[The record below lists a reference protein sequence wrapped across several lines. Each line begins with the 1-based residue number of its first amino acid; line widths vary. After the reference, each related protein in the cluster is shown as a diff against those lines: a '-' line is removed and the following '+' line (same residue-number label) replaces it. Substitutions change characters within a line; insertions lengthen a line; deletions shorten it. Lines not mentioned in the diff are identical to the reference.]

1 MGLFRA
7 MALGETIMPP
17 ALRGDLLVSGP
28 ALACFVALGAVWGAI
43 AALLPDLRAAIGA
56 GDALLG
62 VILFTTAAVSAG
74 AMLAAPAVGRI
85 VGRVALPLATAA
97 MVASLLL
104 PGQTALAWQFAL
116 AMALVGGTS
125 GLVEVLMNARV
136 AALEAA
142 TGRPLMNLNHA
153 GYSLSFFAVAVGT
166 GLARE
171 AGLTPAVI
179 FSVLAAGCV
188 PLVLLAVRRPPG
200 VAEPAAPG
208 ADEGARGAS
217 GFAVAPLVLL
227 GGGVI
232 LLASLAEAGT
242 ETWSALHLE
251 RSIGTSPA
259 LGALGPAILGLTMGL
274 GRLAGQALS
283 RRVPEARLMQAGGTL
298 AALGAVLGAVAP
310 GPITAF
316 AGIALV
322 GAGAS
327 VIVPIAL
334 AVVGRG
340 AAGAERARRIA
351 HASVIGF
358 VGYVGGPALM
368 GMISA
373 LADLRT
379 AFLILGLVLLLLPLL
394 APRLTRSAVR

>member
-1 MGLFRA
+1 
-7 MALGETIMPP
+7 MPA
-17 ALRGDLLVSGP
+17 ALRGDLRVSGP

-62 VILFTTAAVSAG
+62 VILFTTASVSAG

-179 FSVLAAGCV
+179 FSVLATGCV
-188 PLVLLAVRRPPG
+188 PLVLLALRRPPS

-394 APRLTRSAVR
+394 APRLTRSAAR

>member
-7 MALGETIMPP
+7 MALGETIMPA
-17 ALRGDLLVSGP
+17 ALRGDLRVSGP

-188 PLVLLAVRRPPG
+188 PLVLLALRRPPG
-200 VAEPAAPG
+200 VAGPAAPG

-283 RRVPEARLMQAGGTL
+283 RRVPEARLMQAGGTH

-394 APRLTRSAVR
+394 APRLTRSAAR

>member
-1 MGLFRA
+1 MA
-7 MALGETIMPP
+7 MRQTIMPP

-43 AALLPDLRAAIGA
+43 AALLPDLRLAIGA

-62 VILFTTAAVSAG
+62 VILFTTAAVSAA
-74 AMLAAPAVGRI
+74 AMLAAPAAGR
-85 VGRVALPLATAA
+85 VLGRVALPMATAA
-97 MVASLLL
+97 MVAALLL

-136 AALEAA
+136 AGLEAA

-171 AGLTPAVI
+171 AGLSPAVI
-179 FSVLAAGCV
+179 FSALAAGCV
-188 PLVLLAVRRPPG
+188 PLVLLALRRPAGLADPAMPG
-200 VAEPAAPG
+200 AGEAAPQPG
-208 ADEGARGAS
+208 GGAS
-217 GFAVAPLVLL
+217 SGGAVAPLVLL
-227 GGGVI
+227 GGAVI

-259 LGALGPAILGLTMGL
+259 LGALGPAILGLTIGL

-283 RRVPEARLMQAGGTL
+283 RRLSEARLIQGGGTL
-298 AALGAVLGAVAP
+298 AALGAILGAVAP

-316 AGIALV
+316 VGIALV

-340 AAGAERARRIA
+340 ATGAERARRIA

-379 AFLILGLVLLLLPLL
+379 AFLLLGLVLLILPPL
-394 APRLTRSAVR
+394 APRLTGRAAR

>member
-1 MGLFRA
+1 
-7 MALGETIMPP
+7 MPA
-17 ALRGDLLVSGP
+17 ALRGDLRVSGP

-62 VILFTTAAVSAG
+62 VILFTTASVSAG

-188 PLVLLAVRRPPG
+188 PLVLLALRRPPG
-200 VAEPAAPG
+200 VAGPAAPG